1 MLIMPHNLKPPKMS
15 PEALRKTAYSIDDA
29 IAQSSQ
35 NAVKFTKT
43 EAVWLRRAMLD
54 YADRLELDE

>member
-1 MLIMPHNLKPPKMS
+1 MMMMPHNLKPPRMS
-15 PEALRKTAYSIDDA
+15 ADAVRKTAFSIDDA

-35 NAVKFTKT
+35 GAVKFTKT

-54 YADRLELDE
+54 FADRLDLDE